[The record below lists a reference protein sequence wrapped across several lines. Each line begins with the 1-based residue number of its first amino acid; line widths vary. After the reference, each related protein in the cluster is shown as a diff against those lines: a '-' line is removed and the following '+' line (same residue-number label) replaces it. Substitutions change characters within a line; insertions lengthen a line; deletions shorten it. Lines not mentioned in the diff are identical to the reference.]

1 MCNIREL
8 QYFLNT
14 LSSPIDTVEI
24 DSSLV
29 FYDIMEGRS
38 PFERLNSTLVAI
50 GKAYKQKK
58 TIYLYW
64 QNLREGSTYSLEMM
78 CCENFDRL
86 QLEG

>member
-38 PFERLNSTLVAI
+38 PFERF
-50 GKAYKQKK
+50 QH
-58 TIYLYW
+58 
-64 QNLREGSTYSLEMM
+64 
-78 CCENFDRL
+78 
-86 QLEG
+86 